1 MRYITLTILSAL
13 CLLSSCSVDEGKDIF
28 DVPYTGYTLFEADFE
43 SVDMLGSESS
53 FVMSP
58 QNGIGVFGSEKG
70 TNEKYTLKKAF
81 DGKAAGEFYGPVVS
95 GEKIM
100 AYYPYSE
107 GMNLYDGTLPYTIS
121 PAQSYSQNVSV
132 LDHFL
137 AYSEYAYAFAQND
150 NKLRFGYVSGL
161 LAVEVAFVEAVT
173 ITSIELI
180 SAEANIS
187 GVGKVHSDMTASI
200 GESGS
205 KHLKVDFGD
214 GIISK
219 DGVKSSIYPVVLSA
233 GNYENLKLALNT
245 VEMGEIV
252 CELDP
257 FTIERIS
264 SGDYKVTEL
273 IVKVGA
279 LGGFEVEG
287 GLEFEPEI

>member
-1 MRYITLTILSAL
+1 
-13 CLLSSCSVDEGKDIF
+13 
-28 DVPYTGYTLFEADFE
+28 
-43 SVDMLGSESS
+43 
-53 FVMSP
+53 
-58 QNGIGVFGSEKG
+58 
-70 TNEKYTLKKAF
+70 
-81 DGKAAGEFYGPVVS
+81 
-95 GEKIM
+95 M
-100 AYYPYSE
+100 AYYPYTE

-273 IVKVGA
+273 VVKVGA
-279 LGGFEVEG
+279 LGGFEVED
-287 GLEFEPEI
+287 GLEFEPKL

>member
-1 MRYITLTILSAL
+1 
-13 CLLSSCSVDEGKDIF
+13 
-28 DVPYTGYTLFEADFE
+28 
-43 SVDMLGSESS
+43 
-53 FVMSP
+53 
-58 QNGIGVFGSEKG
+58 
-70 TNEKYTLKKAF
+70 
-81 DGKAAGEFYGPVVS
+81 
-95 GEKIM
+95 M

-121 PAQSYSQNVSV
+121 PIQSYSQEVSV

-150 NKLRFGYVSGL
+150 NKLRFGYVSGIL
-161 LAVEVAFVEAVT
+161 TVEVAFVEAVT
-173 ITSIELI
+173 LTSMELI
-180 SAEANIS
+180 SSDANIS
-187 GVGKVHSDMTASI
+187 GMGKVNPDMTASI

-219 DGVKSSIYPVVLSA
+219 DGGKSSVYPVVLSA

-264 SGDYKVTEL
+264 AGDYKVTEL
-273 IVKVGA
+273 VVKVGA

-287 GLEFEPEI
+287 GLEFEPEL

>member
-13 CLLSSCSVDEGKDIF
+13 CLLSSCSVEEGKDIF

-100 AYYPYSE
+100 AYYPYTE

-219 DGVKSSIYPVVLSA
+219 DGVKSSIYRVVLSA
-233 GNYENLKLALNT
+233 GNYENLKLSLNT

-273 IVKVGA
+273 VVKVGA

>member
-1 MRYITLTILSAL
+1 MRYITFTILSAAS
-13 CLLSSCSVDEGKDIF
+13 LLASCSVEGGKDIF
-28 DVPYTGYTLFEADFE
+28 DVPYVGYTLFESDFE
-43 SVDMLGSESS
+43 AVDMLGSESD
-53 FVMSP
+53 FVMSA

-70 TNEKYTLKKAF
+70 SNEKYTLKKSF

-95 GEKIM
+95 GERIM

-121 PAQSYSQNVSV
+121 PIQSYSQEVSV

-161 LAVEVAFVEAVT
+161 LAIEVAFVEAVT

-180 SAEANIS
+180 SADANIA
-187 GVGKVHSDMTASI
+187 GMGKVNPDMTVSVGA
-200 GESGS
+200 SGS
-205 KHLKVDFGD
+205 KHLKVDFAD

-219 DGVKSSIYPVVLSA
+219 TDGKTAIYPVVLSA
-233 GNYENLKLALNT
+233 GNYENIKLSLNT

-252 CELDP
+252 CELEP
-257 FTIERIS
+257 FTVERIS
-264 SGDYKVTEL
+264 AGDYKVTEL
-273 IVKVGA
+273 VVKVGA

-287 GLEFEPEI
+287 GLEFEPEL

>member
-13 CLLSSCSVDEGKDIF
+13 CLLSSCTVDEGKDIF

-53 FVMSP
+53 FVMTT
-58 QNGIGVFGSEKG
+58 QNGVGIFGSEKG
-70 TNEKYTLKKAF
+70 VNEKYTLKKAF

-95 GEKIM
+95 GDRIM

-107 GMNLYDGTLPYTIS
+107 GMNLYDGTLPSTIS
-121 PAQSYSQNVSV
+121 PIQSYSQEVSV

-137 AYSEYAYAFAQND
+137 AYSGYAYAFAQND

-161 LAVEVAFVEAVT
+161 LAIEVAFIEAVT
-173 ITSIELI
+173 ITSLELV
-180 SAEANIS
+180 SAETHIS
-187 GVGKVHSDMTASI
+187 GMGKVNPDMTVSI

-205 KHLKVDFGD
+205 KSLKVGFGD
-214 GIISK
+214 GLISNVGGK
-219 DGVKSSIYPVVLSA
+219 ASVYPVVLSA
-233 GNYENLKLALNT
+233 GSYENIKLSLNT

-264 SGDYKVTEL
+264 AGDYKVTEL
-273 IVKVGA
+273 VVKVGA

-287 GLEFEPEI
+287 GLEFEPEL